1 MAQKEGT
8 VYKAKSDEAEEHFND
23 VRTE

>member
-8 VYKAKSDEAEEHFND
+8 VYKAKSDEAEEHFD
-23 VRTE
+23 GVTTE